1 MTTATAP
8 AHTHQPNTCARNGCP
23 RNAWR
28 WGHGHCQPH
37 AYALGLTHHRVPAEP
52 TRQHIEHCITNGASV
67 QGIADELNIA
77 WTVIQKLRA
86 GTSKTLRHNTATTL
100 AKATPHMSTMVPI
113 LGTQRRIRA
122 WRAAGWTTQEIADVT
137 DIPRWTIQEIISTAC
152 RINTIHRDRHNTV
165 AKAFD
170 REPKTIRRPAEPRI
184 AKRNLPL
191 PVEWTNPDD
200 PDENPHILRTAY
212 ADTPTQAARELVREH
227 GRNNTAELLGI
238 DPSTLTRITKG
249 RAKTTPRIIEAI
261 REEYLHMHGQAA

>member
-184 AKRNLPL
+184 AQRHPPRPCPL
-191 PVEWTNPDD
+191 RPEQGDQPRR
-200 PDENPHILRTAY
+200 PGRKPPHPPHRLRRH
-212 ADTPTQAARELVREH
+212 PH
-227 GRNNTAELLGI
+227 
-238 DPSTLTRITKG
+238 PSRPRTR
-249 RAKTTPRIIEAI
+249 PRTRPKQHRRTI
-261 REEYLHMHGQAA
+261 RHRPLHPHPHH